1 MRHSRILDQCL
12 KKIRVDLS
20 HNMTTRCVIYRYLY
34 SAKSQN

>member
-20 HNMTTRCVIYRYLY
+20 HNMTTRCVILYLY